1 LELDRRS
8 NQLAHHLVS
17 LGVTPDSVVAVCLD
31 RSLEL
36 FVALLGIL
44 KAGAAY
50 LPLDSSYPL
59 ARLSLMLAD
68 AGSPLLLTTEAL
80 ADELP
85 VQWTPPVLLD
95 TDWDLI
101 ALNPDEALAE
111 TVVSAE
117 QLAYVLYTSGS
128 TGTPK
133 GVAVTHRAVLRLVTA
148 PNYVRL
154 DEKQTLVQLAPLT
167 FDASTLE
174 VWGALLN
181 GGRLVVMPPGVP
193 TLDEISRVLVDEGVT
208 TLWLTAG
215 LFQLMVDEQLAGL
228 SQVKQL
234 LAGGDVLSVRHVE
247 KYLSVI
253 GQSEQRL
260 INGYGP
266 TENTTFTTCH
276 VMDGSARLN
285 GSVPIG
291 RPITNTQVYVLD
303 AEMQVVPLGVV
314 GE

>member
-1 LELDRRS
+1 
-8 NQLAHHLVS
+8 
-17 LGVTPDSVVAVCLD
+17 
-31 RSLEL
+31 
-36 FVALLGIL
+36 
-44 KAGAAY
+44 
-50 LPLDSSYPL
+50 
-59 ARLSLMLAD
+59 ML
-68 AGSPLLLTTEAL
+68 
-80 ADELP
+80 
-85 VQWTPPVLLD
+85 
-95 TDWDLI
+95 
-101 ALNPDEALAE
+101 
-111 TVVSAE
+111 
-117 QLAYVLYTSGS
+117 
-128 TGTPK
+128 
-133 GVAVTHRAVLRLVTA
+133 
-148 PNYVRL
+148 
-154 DEKQTLVQLAPLT
+154 QLAPLT

-215 LFQLMVDEQLAGL
+215 LFHLMVDEQLEGL

-247 KYLSVI
+247 KYLAAM
-253 GQSEQRL
+253 GESEQRL

-266 TENTTFTTCH
+266 TENTTFTCCH

-303 AEMQVVPLGVV
+303 AEMQVVPVGVV
-314 GE
+314 GELYIGGAGLARGYFKQPELTAERFVPHPHSTETGERLYRTGDMVRWHESGELEFVGRVDGQVKIRGFRIEVGEIEAVLREHAGSARSSGGGARGRSVATSGWWLMW